1 MTITL
6 GERSLNRLEGVHPDL
21 VRVVK
26 KAAMISADDFTV
38 LEGVRSKEQMWIN
51 WGKGRTVAQCNA
63 KGVPAQY
70 AQPGAAK
77 VTWLNDPLMSNHRMR
92 SDGFGRAVDLAPFPI
107 DWKNIDRFRKLMETV
122 EKAADLEDVNIS
134 SGGRWRKADWPH
146 FELA

>member
-6 GERSLNRLEGVHPDL
+6 GYRSLNRLEGVHPDL
-21 VRVVK
+21 VRVAK
-26 KAAMISADDFTV
+26 KAALISADDFTV

-77 VTWLNDPLMSNHRMR
+77 VTWLNDPLMSNHRKR

-107 DWKNIDRFRKLMETV
+107 DWNNIDRFRKLMETV